1 MSQDCPGRIGSRP
14 GSTDRFALWRA
25 ASLAV
30 TWIAGAGCG
39 AAAPASDGV
48 DASVG
53 DAAIDA
59 PEDQNPFV
67 ESDGTFPFSPSDAA
81 PPHDYFPADA
91 SFRTCAAED
100 GGLDLSLEGGAS
112 ARWTSGCS
120 SAFPTIP
127 AAVYFV
133 APGETFSLDA
143 CGSDAGQ
150 SLVFDLGPRPP
161 IEAGTMTGTL
171 DGRGLPG
178 LPGGPLKG
186 TVRVDFTSVAGVL
199 GDVFTG
205 TYSADVDLGDAGHVP
220 FGGAFEA
227 CLTID
232 ATE

>member
-1 MSQDCPGRIGSRP
+1 VKVGSRP
-14 GSTDRFALWRA
+14 GPTVRFALWRA
-25 ASLAV
+25 ASLAA

-39 AAAPASDGV
+39 ATAASDGV
-48 DASVG
+48 DASTG
-53 DAAIDA
+53 GPASDA
-59 PEDQNPFV
+59 PEDRDFFV
-67 ESDGTFPFSPSDAA
+67 ESDSAFSFVPSDAA
-81 PPHDYFPADA
+81 PRHDYFPADA

-112 ARWTSGCS
+112 ARWTSGCN

-133 APGETFSLDA
+133 APGESFSLDA

-150 SLVFDLGPRPP
+150 SLVFYLGARPP
-161 IEAGTMTGTL
+161 VEAGTLTGTL

-178 LPGGPLKG
+178 LPDGPLKG
-186 TVRVDFTSVAGVL
+186 TVRVDFTSVADVL
-199 GDVFTG
+199 GDVFAG

-220 FGGAFEA
+220 FAGAFEA
-227 CLTID
+227 CLTTE